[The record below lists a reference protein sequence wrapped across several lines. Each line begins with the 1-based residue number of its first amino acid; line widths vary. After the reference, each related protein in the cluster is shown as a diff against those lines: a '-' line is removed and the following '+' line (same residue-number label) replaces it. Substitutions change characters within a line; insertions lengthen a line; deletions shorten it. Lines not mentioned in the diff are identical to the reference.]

1 MEWQVADM
9 KLVICDDNQAD
20 IDYVAGLID
29 LWKRRTGTG
38 VELFSFLSAE
48 ALLFAW
54 EENRDMDVLLLDIEM
69 QGMSGVKL
77 ARQLRQMGAGMQI
90 VFITGYMD
98 YIAEGYDVE
107 ALHYLLKPVTGERL
121 GQVLDRA
128 MERIR
133 ARERLLQF
141 STQDGVV
148 RLSVYEIR
156 YLEVMRNYT
165 TIHAKEDYSVKRSLN
180 DLEGELDDGFYRIH
194 RSFLVNLRFVK
205 RVTRT
210 EVTLKDGTALPLSRG
225 HYEGLNQA
233 LIAYF

>member
-1 MEWQVADM
+1 M
-9 KLVICDDNQAD
+9 KLVICDDNPAD
-20 IDYVAGLID
+20 IDYITGLVGE
-29 LWKRRTGTG
+29 WRRQTGAG
-38 VELFSFLSAE
+38 VEILSFPSAE

-54 EENRDMDVLLLDIEM
+54 EENRDMDILLLDIEM
-69 QGMSGVKL
+69 GEISGMKL
-77 ARQLRQMGAGMQI
+77 ARHLRRAGAAMQI

-128 MERIR
+128 LERIR
-133 ARERLLQF
+133 TREHMLWL
-141 STQDGVV
+141 TLQDGVV

-165 TIHAKEDYSVKRSLN
+165 TVHGAEDSSVKRSLN
-180 DLEGELDDGFYRIH
+180 DLERELDGGFYRIH
-194 RSFLVNLRFVK
+194 RSFIVNLRFVK
-205 RVTRT
+205 RITRT
-210 EVTLKDGTALPLSRG
+210 EVILKDGTALPLSRK

>member
-1 MEWQVADM
+1 M
-9 KLVICDDNQAD
+9 KLVICDDNPAD
-20 IDYVAGLID
+20 IDYITGLVGE
-29 LWKRRTGTG
+29 WRRQTGTG
-38 VELFSFLSAE
+38 VEILSFPSAE
-48 ALLFAW
+48 AVLFAW
-54 EENRDMDVLLLDIEM
+54 EENRDMDILLLDIEM
-69 QGMSGVKL
+69 GEMSGVKL
-77 ARQLRQMGAGMQI
+77 ARHLRQAGAKMQI

-133 ARERLLQF
+133 TREHMLQLTL
-141 STQDGVV
+141 SDGVV

-165 TIHAKEDYSVKRSLN
+165 TVHGAEDYSVKRSLN
-180 DLEGELDDGFYRIH
+180 DLERELDEGFYRIH
-194 RSFLVNLRFVK
+194 RSFIVNLRFVK
-205 RVTRT
+205 RITRT
-210 EVTLKDGTALPLSRG
+210 EVILKDGTALPLSRK

>member
-1 MEWQVADM
+1 M
-9 KLVICDDNQAD
+9 KLVICDDNPAD
-20 IDYVAGLID
+20 IDYITGLVGE
-29 LWKRRTGTG
+29 WRRQTGAG
-38 VELFSFLSAE
+38 VEILSFPSAE

-54 EENRDMDVLLLDIEM
+54 EENRDMDILLLDIEM
-69 QGMSGVKL
+69 GEISGMKL
-77 ARQLRQMGAGMQI
+77 ARHLRRAGAKMQI

-107 ALHYLLKPVTGERL
+107 ALHYLLKPVTVERL

-128 MERIR
+128 LERIR
-133 ARERLLQF
+133 TREHMLWL
-141 STQDGVV
+141 TLQDGVV

-165 TIHAKEDYSVKRSLN
+165 TVHGAEDYSVKRSLN
-180 DLEGELDDGFYRIH
+180 DLERELDGGFYRIH
-194 RSFLVNLRFVK
+194 RSFIVNLRFVK
-205 RVTRT
+205 RITRT
-210 EVTLKDGTALPLSRG
+210 EVILKDGTALPLSRK

>member
-1 MEWQVADM
+1 MMYRIAV
-9 KLVICDDNQAD
+9 CDDNPAD
-20 IDYVAGLID
+20 IDYITGLVGE
-29 LWKRRTGTG
+29 WRRQTGAG
-38 VELFSFLSAE
+38 VEILSFPSAE

-54 EENRDMDVLLLDIEM
+54 EENRDMDILLLDIEM
-69 QGMSGVKL
+69 GEISGMKL
-77 ARQLRQMGAGMQI
+77 ARHLRRAGAAMQI

-128 MERIR
+128 LERIR
-133 ARERLLQF
+133 TREHMLWL
-141 STQDGVV
+141 TLQDGVV

-165 TIHAKEDYSVKRSLN
+165 TVHGAEDYSVKRSLN
-180 DLEGELDDGFYRIH
+180 DLERELDGGFYRIH
-194 RSFLVNLRFVK
+194 RSFIVNLRFVK
-205 RVTRT
+205 RITRT
-210 EVTLKDGTALPLSRG
+210 EVILKDGTALPLSRK

>member
-1 MEWQVADM
+1 M
-9 KLVICDDNQAD
+9 KLVICDDNPAD
-20 IDYVAGLID
+20 IDYITGLVGE
-29 LWKRRTGTG
+29 WRRQTGAG
-38 VELFSFLSAE
+38 VEILSFPSAE

-54 EENRDMDVLLLDIEM
+54 EENRDMDILLLDIEM
-69 QGMSGVKL
+69 GEISGMKL
-77 ARQLRQMGAGMQI
+77 ARHLRRAGAKMQI

-128 MERIR
+128 LERIR
-133 ARERLLQF
+133 TREHMLWL
-141 STQDGVV
+141 TLQDGVV

-165 TIHAKEDYSVKRSLN
+165 TVHGAEDYSVKRSLN
-180 DLEGELDDGFYRIH
+180 DLERELDGGFYRIH
-194 RSFLVNLRFVK
+194 RSFIVNLRFVK
-205 RVTRT
+205 RITRT
-210 EVTLKDGTALPLSRG
+210 EVILKDGTALPLSRK

>member
-1 MEWQVADM
+1 M
-9 KLVICDDNQAD
+9 KLVICDDNPAD
-20 IDYVAGLID
+20 IDYITGLVGE
-29 LWKRRTGTG
+29 WRRQTGAG
-38 VELFSFLSAE
+38 VEILSFPSAE

-54 EENRDMDVLLLDIEM
+54 EENRDMDILLLDIEM
-69 QGMSGVKL
+69 GEISGMKL
-77 ARQLRQMGAGMQI
+77 ARHLRRAGAAMQI

-128 MERIR
+128 LERIR
-133 ARERLLQF
+133 TREHMLWL
-141 STQDGVV
+141 TLQDGVV

-165 TIHAKEDYSVKRSLN
+165 TVHGAEDYSVKRSLN
-180 DLEGELDDGFYRIH
+180 DLERELDGGFYRIH
-194 RSFLVNLRFVK
+194 RSFIVNLRFVK
-205 RVTRT
+205 RITRT
-210 EVTLKDGTALPLSRG
+210 EVILKDGTALPLSRK

>member
-1 MEWQVADM
+1 M
-9 KLVICDDNQAD
+9 KLVICDDNPAD
-20 IDYVAGLID
+20 IYYITGLVGE
-29 LWKRRTGTG
+29 WRRQTGAG
-38 VELFSFLSAE
+38 VEILSFPSAE

-54 EENRDMDVLLLDIEM
+54 EENRDMDILLLDIEM
-69 QGMSGVKL
+69 GEISGMKL
-77 ARQLRQMGAGMQI
+77 ARHLRRAGAAMQI

-128 MERIR
+128 LERIR
-133 ARERLLQF
+133 TREHMLWL
-141 STQDGVV
+141 TLQDGVV

-165 TIHAKEDYSVKRSLN
+165 TVHGAEDYSVKRSLN
-180 DLEGELDDGFYRIH
+180 DLERELDGGFYRIH
-194 RSFLVNLRFVK
+194 RSFIVNLRFVK
-205 RVTRT
+205 RITRT
-210 EVTLKDGTALPLSRG
+210 EVILKDGTALPLSRK

>member
-1 MEWQVADM
+1 M
-9 KLVICDDNQAD
+9 KLVICDDNPAD
-20 IDYVAGLID
+20 IDYITGLVGE
-29 LWKRRTGTG
+29 WRRQTGAG
-38 VELFSFLSAE
+38 VEILSFPSAE

-54 EENRDMDVLLLDIEM
+54 EENRDMDILLLDIEM
-69 QGMSGVKL
+69 GEISGMKL
-77 ARQLRQMGAGMQI
+77 ARHLRRAGAAMQI

-128 MERIR
+128 LERIR
-133 ARERLLQF
+133 TREHMLWL
-141 STQDGVV
+141 TLQDGVV

-165 TIHAKEDYSVKRSLN
+165 TVHGAEDYSVKRSLN
-180 DLEGELDDGFYRIH
+180 DLERELDGGFYRTH
-194 RSFLVNLRFVK
+194 RSFIVNLRFVK
-205 RVTRT
+205 RITRT
-210 EVTLKDGTALPLSRG
+210 EVILKDGTALPLSRK

>member
-1 MEWQVADM
+1 M
-9 KLVICDDNQAD
+9 KLVICDDDPAD
-20 IDYVAGLID
+20 IDYVTGLVGE
-29 LWKRRTGTG
+29 WKRQTGTG
-38 VELFSFLSAE
+38 VEILSFPSAE

-54 EENRDMDVLLLDIEM
+54 EENRDMDILLLDIEM
-69 QGMSGVKL
+69 GEMSGVKL
-77 ARQLRQMGAGMQI
+77 ARRLRRDGAQMQI

-121 GQVLDRA
+121 GQVLNRA

-133 ARERLLQF
+133 TREHMLWLAL
-141 STQDGVV
+141 QDGVV

-165 TIHAKEDYSVKRSLN
+165 TVHGTEDYSVKRSLN
-180 DLEGELDDGFYRIH
+180 DLESELDESFYRIH
-194 RSFLVNLRFVK
+194 RSFIVNLRFVK
-205 RVTRT
+205 RITRT
-210 EVTLKDGTALPLSRG
+210 EVILKDGTALPLSRKR
-225 HYEGLNQA
+225 YEGLNRA

>member
-1 MEWQVADM
+1 M
-9 KLVICDDNQAD
+9 KLVICDDNPAD
-20 IDYVAGLID
+20 IDYITGLVGE
-29 LWKRRTGTG
+29 WRRQTGTG
-38 VELFSFLSAE
+38 VEILSFPSAE

-54 EENRDMDVLLLDIEM
+54 EENRDMDILLLDIEM
-69 QGMSGVKL
+69 GEISGMKL
-77 ARQLRQMGAGMQI
+77 ARHLRRAGAAMQI

-128 MERIR
+128 LERIR
-133 ARERLLQF
+133 TREHMLQL
-141 STQDGVV
+141 TLQDGVV

-165 TIHAKEDYSVKRSLN
+165 TVHGAEDYSVKRSLN
-180 DLEGELDDGFYRIH
+180 DLERELDGGFYRIH
-194 RSFLVNLRFVK
+194 RSFIVNLRFVK
-205 RVTRT
+205 RITRT
-210 EVTLKDGTALPLSRG
+210 EVILKDGTALPLSRK

>member
-1 MEWQVADM
+1 M
-9 KLVICDDNQAD
+9 KLVICDDNPAD
-20 IDYVAGLID
+20 IDYVTGLVGD
-29 LWKRRTGTG
+29 WKRQTGTG
-38 VELFSFLSAE
+38 VEILSFPSAE

-54 EENRDMDVLLLDIEM
+54 EENRDMDILLLDIEM
-69 QGMSGVKL
+69 GEMSGVKL
-77 ARQLRQMGAGMQI
+77 ARRLRRDGAQMQI

-121 GQVLDRA
+121 GQVLNRA

-133 ARERLLQF
+133 TREHMLWLAL
-141 STQDGVV
+141 QDGVV

-165 TIHAKEDYSVKRSLN
+165 TVHGTEDYSVKRSLN
-180 DLEGELDDGFYRIH
+180 DLESELDESFYRIH
-194 RSFLVNLRFVK
+194 RSFIVNLRFVK
-205 RVTRT
+205 RITRT
-210 EVTLKDGTALPLSRG
+210 EVILKDGTALPLSRKR
-225 HYEGLNQA
+225 YEGLNRA

>member
-1 MEWQVADM
+1 M
-9 KLVICDDNQAD
+9 KLVICDDNPAD
-20 IDYVAGLID
+20 IDYVTGLVGE
-29 LWKRRTGTG
+29 WKRQTGTG
-38 VELFSFLSAE
+38 VEILSFPSAE

-54 EENRDMDVLLLDIEM
+54 EENRDMDILLLDIEM
-69 QGMSGVKL
+69 GEMSGVKL
-77 ARQLRQMGAGMQI
+77 ARRLRRDGAQMQI

-121 GQVLDRA
+121 GQVLNRA

-133 ARERLLQF
+133 TREHMLWLAL
-141 STQDGVV
+141 QDGVV

-165 TIHAKEDYSVKRSLN
+165 TVHGTEDYSVKRSLN
-180 DLEGELDDGFYRIH
+180 DLESELDESFYRIH
-194 RSFLVNLRFVK
+194 RSFIVNLRFVK
-205 RVTRT
+205 RITRT
-210 EVTLKDGTALPLSRG
+210 EVILKDGTALPLSRKR
-225 HYEGLNQA
+225 YEGLNQA

>member
-1 MEWQVADM
+1 M
-9 KLVICDDNQAD
+9 KLVICDDNPAD
-20 IDYVAGLID
+20 IDYVTGLVGD
-29 LWKRRTGTG
+29 WKRQTGTG
-38 VELFSFLSAE
+38 VEILSFPSAE

-54 EENRDMDVLLLDIEM
+54 EENRDMDILLLDIEM
-69 QGMSGVKL
+69 GEMSGVKL
-77 ARQLRQMGAGMQI
+77 ARRLRRDGAQMQI

-121 GQVLDRA
+121 GQVLNRA

-133 ARERLLQF
+133 TREHMLWLAL
-141 STQDGVV
+141 QDGVV

-165 TIHAKEDYSVKRSLN
+165 TVHGTEDYSVKRSLN
-180 DLEGELDDGFYRIH
+180 DLESELDESFYRIH
-194 RSFLVNLRFVK
+194 RSFIVNLRFVK
-205 RVTRT
+205 RITRT
-210 EVTLKDGTALPLSRG
+210 EVILKDGTVLPLSRKR
-225 HYEGLNQA
+225 YEGLNRA

>member
-1 MEWQVADM
+1 M
-9 KLVICDDNQAD
+9 KLVICDDNPAD
-20 IDYVAGLID
+20 IDYITGLVGE
-29 LWKRRTGTG
+29 WRRQTGAG
-38 VELFSFLSAE
+38 VEILSFPSAE

-54 EENRDMDVLLLDIEM
+54 EENRDMDILLLDIEM
-69 QGMSGVKL
+69 GEISGMKL
-77 ARQLRQMGAGMQI
+77 ARHLRRAGAAMQI

-128 MERIR
+128 LERIR
-133 ARERLLQF
+133 TREHMLWL
-141 STQDGVV
+141 TLQDGVV

-165 TIHAKEDYSVKRSLN
+165 TVHGAEDYSVKRSLN
-180 DLEGELDDGFYRIH
+180 DLERELDGGVYRIH
-194 RSFLVNLRFVK
+194 RSFIVNLRFVK
-205 RVTRT
+205 RITRT
-210 EVTLKDGTALPLSRG
+210 EVILKDGTALPLSRK

>member
-1 MEWQVADM
+1 M
-9 KLVICDDNQAD
+9 KLVICDDNPAD
-20 IDYVAGLID
+20 IDYITGLVAE
-29 LWKRRTGTG
+29 WRRQTGPG
-38 VELFSFLSAE
+38 VEILTFQSAE

-54 EENRDMDVLLLDIEM
+54 EENRDMDILLLDIEM
-69 QGMSGVKL
+69 GEISGMKL
-77 ARQLRQMGAGMQI
+77 ARHLRRAGAAMQI

-128 MERIR
+128 LERIR
-133 ARERLLQF
+133 TREHMLWL
-141 STQDGVV
+141 TLQDGVV

-165 TIHAKEDYSVKRSLN
+165 TVHGAEDYSVKRSLN
-180 DLEGELDDGFYRIH
+180 DLERELDGGFYRIH
-194 RSFLVNLRFVK
+194 RSFIVNLRFVK
-205 RVTRT
+205 RITRT
-210 EVTLKDGTALPLSRG
+210 EVILKDGTALPLSRK